1 MKNTAFPDWIR
12 KLGVKKFV
20 LLSVFALVALAYIVT
35 PLIALACDGNNNNNG
50 NGNSNSNSNGQVV
63 KRSPKRSPKP
73 KPKPKPNTGN
83 STLIDTGILLVNK
96 QSVQKTNIAFFQVV
110 GPDHKALTLS
120 QYQQLVQYAAT
131 PGKAAVLVRVEL
143 ALFNQPILNGVFT
156 QGQFL
161 TKLVNNKPIG
171 EIVVT
176 TDNKQKLVASP
187 TTPIP
192 LRIPGSTAKQQ
203 LNGTRRTQ

>member
-1 MKNTAFPDWIR
+1 MKNTAFPAWIR

-20 LLSVFALVALAYIVT
+20 LLSIFALVALAYIVT
-35 PLIALACDGNNNNNG
+35 PLIALACGGNNDGQGGG
-50 NGNSNSNSNGQVV
+50 NTSDQSQNA
-63 KRSPKRSPKP
+63 PKQKP
-73 KPKPKPNTGN
+73 KPKPKTN

-96 QSVQKTNIAFFQVV
+96 HSVQETNIAFFQVV
-110 GPDHKALTLS
+110 GPDHKPITLS
-120 QYQQLVQYAAT
+120 QYQQLVQYTAT
-131 PGKAAVLVRVEL
+131 PGKAAVQVRIEI

-171 EIVVT
+171 EIIVT

-203 LNGTRRTQ
+203 LNGIRRTR

>member
-1 MKNTAFPDWIR
+1 MKNTAFTAWIR
-12 KLGVKKFV
+12 KLGVKKFA
-20 LLSVFALVALAYIVT
+20 LLSIFALVALAYIVT

-50 NGNSNSNSNGQVV
+50 GGNSSSDGKNNSLKNPTPTPGPRR
-63 KRSPKRSPKP
+63 KRPPK
-73 KPKPKPNTGN
+73 TN
-83 STLIDTGILLVNK
+83 STLIDSGILLINK
-96 QSVQKTNIAFFQVV
+96 QSIQKTNIAFLQVV

-131 PGKAAVLVRVEL
+131 PGKAAVLVRVEM

-171 EIVVT
+171 ELIVT

>member
-1 MKNTAFPDWIR
+1 MKKTVSPDWLR
-12 KLGVKKFV
+12 KFGVKKFV
-20 LLSVFALVALAYIVT
+20 LLSIFALVVLAYVIT
-35 PLIALACDGNNNNNG
+35 PLIALACDGNNNDNG
-50 NGNSNSNSNGQVV
+50 NNSSSDGQAQQAT
-63 KRSPKRSPKP
+63 KQQAKKQQA
-73 KPKPKPNTGN
+73 KKKKTIKKTNT
-83 STLIDTGILLVNK
+83 TLIDSGILLVNK
-96 QSVQKTNIAFFQVV
+96 QSIQKTNIAFLQIV

-131 PGKAAVLVRVEL
+131 SGRAAVQVRVKI

-161 TKLVNNKPIG
+161 TQLVGNKPIG

-176 TDNKQKLVASP
+176 TDNKQKLIASP

-192 LRIPGSTAKQQ
+192 LRTPGSTAQQ
-203 LNGTRRTQ
+203 KVNGTRRT